1 MTNVGALQA
10 QLIGKALRRK
20 GIRIDRAYSSPAFR
34 SITTCAAALEGLS
47 VPINVE
53 ASLFEWCSWHKHL
66 GLSAVDWLTVE
77 ELQAAGINVSGEY
90 KAKIANKEMPAHLE
104 ETVEEF
110 QDRTGRFVEQLAGAM
125 DGETILI
132 VAHGPTGQVSQQR
145 LCKKPKL
152 TVDQLNA
159 LMLKIPF
166 CSLLELRREGDKDQP
181 WQIIEGSYSVTHMAN
196 KTWDVKVLMDNA

>member
-1 MTNVGALQA
+1 MGTLQA
-10 QLIGKALRRK
+10 QLIGKALLRK

-47 VPINVE
+47 SSVPINVE
-53 ASLFEWCSWHKHL
+53 ASLFEWCFWHKHL

-90 KAKIANKEMPAHLE
+90 KTKIANKDMPAHLE

-110 QDRTGRFVEQLAGAM
+110 QDRTGRFVEELASGM

-145 LCKKPKL
+145 LLKKPKL
-152 TVDQLNA
+152 TADQLIA

-166 CSLLELRREGDKDQP
+166 CSLLELQRVGEKDQP
-181 WQIIEGSYSVTHMAN
+181 WKIVQGSYSVTHMAN
-196 KTWDVKVLMDNA
+196 NTWDVNVLMDNV